1 MTMGLRAALTSVAL
15 ALAGVVA
22 GAQPATDVR
31 QVGDAIRFDGRID
44 QPAVDEFLRL
54 LRDPAIRRLQIRS
67 PGGLVAPALQMADAV
82 HQRGMDLE
90 VEGACFSSCA
100 NYIFPAARHK
110 LLSGPAAIGWHGNM
124 THVLYRHQMGLE
136 RWTSEEVAEARRLA
150 RLEQAF
156 YRRVGMDGYAAWFG
170 KLPPYSVD
178 AFYTLS
184 PADMARFGIGEVRIR
199 DPRAPVPGG
208 DVRVLA
214 VDWARLDA
222 DRPTVLLQP

>member
-1 MTMGLRAALTSVAL
+1 MRLRAALAGLAL
-15 ALAGVVA
+15 ALAGVAA
-22 GAQPATDVR
+22 GAQPAADVR
-31 QVGDAIRFDGRID
+31 QVGNAIRFDGRID

-82 HQRGMDLE
+82 HERGMDLE

-100 NYIFPAARHK
+100 NYIFPAARNK
-110 LLSGPAAIGWHGNM
+110 RLSGPFAIGWHGNM

-136 RWTSEEVAEARRLA
+136 HWTAGQLAEARRLA
-150 RLEQAF
+150 RLEAAF

-178 AFYTLS
+178 AFYTLGL
-184 PADMARFGIGEVRIR
+184 ADMARFGIAGVSIR
-199 DPRAPVPGG
+199 DPRGAAAQ
-208 DVRVLA
+208 DVRMVA
-214 VDWARLDA
+214 VDWTQLDA
-222 DRPTVLLQP
+222 NRPAVSLQDP

>member
-1 MTMGLRAALTSVAL
+1 MRLRAALAAAAL
-15 ALAGVVA
+15 ALAGGLA
-22 GAQPATDVR
+22 SGQPADVR
-31 QVGDAIRFDGRID
+31 QVGNAIRFDGRID

-54 LRDPAIRRLQIRS
+54 LRDPAIRLLQIRS
-67 PGGLVAPALQMADAV
+67 PGGLVAPALQMAQAV
-82 HQRGMDLE
+82 HERGMDLE
-90 VEGACFSSCA
+90 VQGACFSSCA

-136 RWTSEEVAEARRLA
+136 HWTSEEVAEARRLA

-156 YRRVGMDGYAAWFG
+156 YRRVGMDGYAAWFA

-184 PADMARFGIGEVRIR
+184 PADMARFGIDAVSIR
-199 DPRAPVPGG
+199 DPQGAFAP
-208 DVRVLA
+208 DVRLVT
-214 VDWARLDA
+214 VDWTQLAARRPVVSLLD
-222 DRPTVLLQP
+222 P